1 MKSSDS
7 SKRNILD
14 IGILGVTISLT
25 LLSGMFFYNMGI
37 LFGYK
42 DIDCRQYTETQAFAD
57 ELTRL
62 LIDLDYAAESVNAF
76 RFNVKSINI
85 EKLYLQNDELG
96 LEIEKNVRIE
106 DWISTL
112 NYSYYHDLY
121 GIGSIDR
128 TEETEIYND
137 AWYTITLSAGEIKNT
152 TRFAEMEK
160 EDYIRLFMKNASPNI
175 GDVMDDE
182 FSADAYILYYNGIK
196 YVYSPSEDMFYS
208 GIYGWYT
215 IPAKLYFK
223 SSEAEDCTGVDL
235 LSCKFASEEELIKQ
249 LAGEG
254 CYTYMQQKKN
264 LEYDKR
270 NIAYYVATGDK
281 LYTNVGNL
289 ENLVSCNEYLTIT
302 ATASGEYA
310 VTCHN
315 FTNEYLS
322 DETVTGIMKG
332 MSDLKPDDT
341 LYIGIYTT
349 FPNYDIFGVENQTFK
364 QYYPYTIS
372 ALIVMILMAIA
383 SGLLLVHIIRFCGGK
398 DAESGIVKLRIL
410 DKIPVE
416 IMGFAAA
423 FGVCFLVIRMCRE
436 FQNIQNAVSFQLD
449 VPSVLVSFW
458 IGYAFF
464 MVGLLSLVRR
474 GKAGQMFEQSILRW
488 GGHLLRG
495 VVRGISGQKNLTA
508 RTVELF
514 IVYWAGMLFSGFWIV
529 FGWES
534 YFVILGFALAI
545 LWNIG
550 ALVLMIRQA
559 QGEQRIRD
567 LTQILASGNLD
578 VSMPNGKHLA
588 TEREILDNINHLSDG
603 LQKAVEKSIYD
614 ERMKAELITNVSH
627 DIKTPLTSIISYVD
641 LIKRENVDNENVKH
655 YIEILDR
662 KSQRLKQL
670 TEDLVE
676 VSKLTTG
683 NVELER
689 VPIDFGELLRQTIGE
704 FEDRFSIQKLQVI
717 DSIEEQPYMIFADG
731 RRTFRILENLFQ
743 NIYKYAMPE
752 TRVYIDMKK
761 EAGMIVLAI
770 KNISK
775 APLNIDAS
783 ELMERFVRGD
793 SSRSTEGSG
802 LGLSIAQHL
811 VELQDGEFQI
821 YLDGDLFK
829 IVIKFPEY
837 VCTNT
842 VIEMEEDR
850 VSIEPQEPLLIG
862 NIETAGTAKTAGN
875 MKKAEK

>member
-1 MKSSDS
+1 MKSSGS

-42 DIDCRQYTETQAFAD
+42 DIDCKQYTETQAFAD

-62 LIDLDYAAESVNAF
+62 LIDLDYAAEAVNAF
-76 RFNVKSINI
+76 QFNVKSINI

-96 LEIEKNVRIE
+96 LGIEKNVRTE

-137 AWYTITLSAGEIKNT
+137 AWYTITLSAEEIKNT
-152 TRFAEMEK
+152 TRFAEMAK

-215 IPAKLYFK
+215 IPDKLYFK

-235 LSCKFASEEELIKQ
+235 LSCKFASEEELIKR

-270 NIAYYVATGDK
+270 NIAYYVAAGNK

-322 DETVTGIMKG
+322 DETITGIMKG

-349 FPNYDIFGVENQTFK
+349 FPNYDIFEVESQTFK
-364 QYYPYTIS
+364 RYYPYTIP

-423 FGVCFLVIRMCRE
+423 FGICFLVIRMHRE
-436 FQNIQNAVSFQLD
+436 FQSIQNAVSFQLD

-488 GGHLLRG
+488 GGHLLRK
-495 VVRGISGQKNLTA
+495 VVRDIFGQKNLTA

-534 YFVILGFALAI
+534 YFAILGFVLAI

-752 TRVYIDMKK
+752 TRVYVDMKK

-829 IVIKFPEY
+829 IVIRFPEY
-837 VCTNT
+837 VCTST
-842 VIEMEEDR
+842 VVEVKEDR

-862 NIETAGTAKTAGN
+862 NIETAGTAGN

>member
-1 MKSSDS
+1 
-7 SKRNILD
+7 
-14 IGILGVTISLT
+14 
-25 LLSGMFFYNMGI
+25 
-37 LFGYK
+37 
-42 DIDCRQYTETQAFAD
+42 
-57 ELTRL
+57 
-62 LIDLDYAAESVNAF
+62 
-76 RFNVKSINI
+76 
-85 EKLYLQNDELG
+85 
-96 LEIEKNVRIE
+96 
-106 DWISTL
+106 
-112 NYSYYHDLY
+112 
-121 GIGSIDR
+121 
-128 TEETEIYND
+128 
-137 AWYTITLSAGEIKNT
+137 
-152 TRFAEMEK
+152 
-160 EDYIRLFMKNASPNI
+160 
-175 GDVMDDE
+175 
-182 FSADAYILYYNGIK
+182 
-196 YVYSPSEDMFYS
+196 
-208 GIYGWYT
+208 
-215 IPAKLYFK
+215 
-223 SSEAEDCTGVDL
+223 
-235 LSCKFASEEELIKQ
+235 
-249 LAGEG
+249 
-254 CYTYMQQKKN
+254 
-264 LEYDKR
+264 
-270 NIAYYVATGDK
+270 
-281 LYTNVGNL
+281 
-289 ENLVSCNEYLTIT
+289 
-302 ATASGEYA
+302 
-310 VTCHN
+310 
-315 FTNEYLS
+315 
-322 DETVTGIMKG
+322 
-332 MSDLKPDDT
+332 
-341 LYIGIYTT
+341 
-349 FPNYDIFGVENQTFK
+349 
-364 QYYPYTIS
+364 
-372 ALIVMILMAIA
+372 
-383 SGLLLVHIIRFCGGK
+383 
-398 DAESGIVKLRIL
+398 
-410 DKIPVE
+410 
-416 IMGFAAA
+416 
-423 FGVCFLVIRMCRE
+423 
-436 FQNIQNAVSFQLD
+436 
-449 VPSVLVSFW
+449 
-458 IGYAFF
+458 
-464 MVGLLSLVRR
+464 
-474 GKAGQMFEQSILRW
+474 
-488 GGHLLRG
+488 
-495 VVRGISGQKNLTA
+495 
-508 RTVELF
+508 
-514 IVYWAGMLFSGFWIV
+514 MLFSGFWIV